1 MKKLE
6 KYIISAAAAGII
18 TIGCHTV
25 TYADVSDTGTAVEET
40 VSGPEE
46 TLSADMTSDY
56 ANVST
61 EIPND
66 NAAEETGPS
75 VAVST
80 DSIAVSG
87 ELTIDES
94 TEDISGT
101 NWSFDAE
108 NNGATETDNALIMV
122 NAGIEKVSVE
132 TDLTIISAGVNRIA
146 ELLHDRHS
154 GIQ

>member
-25 TYADVSDTGTAVEET
+25 TYADFSDTGTAVEET

-56 ANVST
+56 ANVNT
-61 EIPND
+61 DIPND
-66 NAAEETGPS
+66 NAADMAVMTSPDS
-75 VAVST
+75 IMDASAVST
-80 DSIAVSG
+80 DSITVSG
-87 ELTIDES
+87 EFTVDES

-101 NWSFDAE
+101 NWS
-108 NNGATETDNALIMV
+108 LRRC
-122 NAGIEKVSVE
+122 KQ
-132 TDLTIISAGVNRIA
+132 
-146 ELLHDRHS
+146 DR
-154 GIQ
+154 